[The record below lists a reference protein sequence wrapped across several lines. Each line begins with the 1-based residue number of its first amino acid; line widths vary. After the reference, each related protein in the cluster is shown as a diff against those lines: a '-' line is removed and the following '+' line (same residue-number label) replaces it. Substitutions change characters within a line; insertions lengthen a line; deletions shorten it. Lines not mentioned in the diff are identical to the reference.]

1 MSPNEIKESLTEEQ
15 ALKIFDKLGESEFSR
30 DQLIASV
37 MFVLKMGEEKA
48 TEYVDWNLAELGQ
61 MEVDLEIRSKF
72 DSENSNALYL

>member
-1 MSPNEIKESLTEEQ
+1 MSPTEIKESLTEEQ

-48 TEYVDWNLAELGQ
+48 SEYVDWNLAELGQ
-61 MEVDLEIRSKF
+61 MEVDLDIRSKF
-72 DSENSNALYL
+72 KTENSEPIGL